1 MTMRDKVQVK
11 IDREA
16 DAAYI
21 CLSNKPVVR
30 TVEVTDEVLIDLD
43 EFNVAVGIEV
53 LELGA
58 KIPFGRLHTE
68 FHIHS
73 NVVDVLR
80 LIQPSVSGF
89 FSLTQGGDSSTTLS
103 HHPQAVPA

>member
-21 CLSNKPVVR
+21 CLSDKAVVR

-43 EFNVAVGIEV
+43 EFNVAVGVEV

-58 KIPFGRLHTE
+58 TIPFSRLHTE

-73 NVVDVLR
+73 KVVDVLR

-103 HHPQAVPA
+103 HHSKVPA

>member
-1 MTMRDKVQVK
+1 MRDKVQVK

-21 CLSNKPVVR
+21 CLSDKPVVR

-43 EFNVAVGIEV
+43 EYNVAVGIEV

-58 KIPFGRLHTE
+58 IIPFTRLHTE

-73 NVVDVLR
+73 NVVNVLR
-80 LIQPSVSGF
+80 MIQPSVSGF
-89 FSLTQGGDSSTTLS
+89 FSLTQGSDSSAKTS
-103 HHPQAVPA
+103 KVKQAVAS

>member
-1 MTMRDKVQVK
+1 MRDKVQVK

-21 CLSNKPVVR
+21 CLSDKPIAR
-30 TVEVTDEVLIDLD
+30 TVEVTDDVLIDLD
-43 EFNVAVGIEV
+43 EFNVAVGVEV

-58 KIPFGRLHTE
+58 RIPFSRLQSE

-73 NVVDVLR
+73 RVVDVLR

-89 FSLTQGGDSSTTLS
+89 FSLTQGGDSSTKLS
-103 HHPQAVPA
+103 HHSQAVPA